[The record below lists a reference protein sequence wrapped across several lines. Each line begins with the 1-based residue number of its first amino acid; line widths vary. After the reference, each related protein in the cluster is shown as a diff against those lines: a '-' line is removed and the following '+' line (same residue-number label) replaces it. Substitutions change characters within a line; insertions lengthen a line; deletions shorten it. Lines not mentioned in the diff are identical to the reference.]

1 MGWRHREA
9 SVASDGQSGDGFGAV
24 LRELRER
31 TGLSQSGLARQ
42 AGLNASFVNRLESGQ
57 RGADRA
63 VVDTLT
69 RALGLGPGDADR
81 LLVASLGLAPEQE
94 RRLLAGSQLAD
105 EVVRLGPD
113 DATLRRVA
121 AALSDPTL
129 PAEERDDLRRAVEI
143 SLDEPSVRRV
153 ARVLSDPS
161 QSDLDRADFRQV
173 VETVARH
180 WRHAGELR

>member
-1 MGWRHREA
+1 M
-9 SVASDGQSGDGFGAV
+9 ASDGQAGDGFGTV

-31 TGLSQSGLARQ
+31 AGLSQSGLARQ

-69 RALGLGPGDADR
+69 RALDLPPRDADR

-94 RRLLAGSQLAD
+94 RRLLAGSHLAD
-105 EVVRLGPD
+105 EVVRLGPG

-121 AALSDPTL
+121 QALSDPTR
-129 PAEERDDLRRAVEI
+129 PAEERDALRRAIE
-143 SLDEPSVRRV
+143 SGLDEPAIRRI
-153 ARVLSDPS
+153 AGVLSDPS
-161 QSDLDRADFRQV
+161 QNDLDRADFRQV
-173 VETVARH
+173 VETLARH
-180 WRHAGELR
+180 WRHLGERP